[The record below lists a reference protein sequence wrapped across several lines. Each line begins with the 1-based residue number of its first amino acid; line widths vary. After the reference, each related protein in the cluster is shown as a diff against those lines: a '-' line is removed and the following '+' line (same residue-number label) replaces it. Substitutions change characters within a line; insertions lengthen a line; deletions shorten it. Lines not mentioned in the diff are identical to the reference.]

1 MFFIVTIQETVGE
14 LEFTDRFSIQAKDL
28 DEANAKA
35 DKIMQTWRCDS
46 STPVQADEDG
56 RYSFGEID
64 AEIMSVDEYTRELV
78 ETLNDSGIVTRLACT
93 L

>member
-1 MFFIVTIQETVGE
+1 MFYIVEIQETVGE
-14 LEFTDRFSIQAKDL
+14 LEFKAHFSIQAKDAG
-28 DEANAKA
+28 EADAKA
-35 DKIMQTWRCDS
+35 DKIMQTWRSDS
-46 STPVQADEDG
+46 PVQMDEDG

-64 AEIMSVDEYTRELV
+64 AEIMNINEYPRELV